1 MVLIKRD
8 LMDELKDHLSKREI
22 SLIIGPRQVGKT
34 TLMLLLKD
42 YLEDRGEKTA
52 FLSLDFEGDK
62 QFFSSQSALIKKLEL
77 ELGKEEDY
85 VFIDEIQRKENAG
98 VFLKGLYDL
107 NLPYK
112 FIVSGSGSLEL
123 KEKIH
128 ESLVGRKRVFELNP
142 VSFEEFVNFKTGY
155 RYEKKLNEFFEV
167 EQEKTESLL
176 LEYLNFGGYP
186 RVILEE
192 TLEEKRKNIDEI
204 LQSYLEKDISYLLR
218 VERVD
223 AFSSLIKILASQIG
237 QLVNYS
243 EICLTAG
250 ISMQTLKNYLWYAEK
265 TFIVQRL
272 TPYFRNPRKEIIK
285 SPVIYF
291 YDLGLRNYALGLF
304 GNLPML
310 PELGLVFENFVF
322 NILRDKIRFSGASL
336 HFWRT
341 KDKAEVDFVVNFG
354 ESILPIEVKY
364 KNFTKPKIS
373 RSLRSFIKRY
383 SPKRAMIIN
392 KNFKEKLMI
401 GQTEVIFLPF
411 RELFSIELDK
421 GKHGFIL

>member
-8 LMDELKDHLSKREI
+8 LLKELKDHLPRREM

-42 YLEDRGEKTA
+42 YLEDKGEKTT
-52 FLSLDFEGDK
+52 FLSLDFERDK
-62 QFFSSQSALIKKLEL
+62 QFFSSQIALIKKLEL
-77 ELGKEEDY
+77 ELGKEEGY

-128 ESLVGRKRVFELNP
+128 ESLVGRKRFFELNP

-204 LQSYLEKDISYLLR
+204 LHSYLEKDISYLLR

-285 SPVIYF
+285 SPVVYF

-304 GNLPML
+304 GNLSML
-310 PELGLVFENFVF
+310 PELGLVFENLVF
-322 NILRDKIRFSGASL
+322 NILRDKLRFSGASL

-354 ESILPIEVKY
+354 KSILPIEVKY
-364 KNFTKPKIS
+364 KSFIKPKIS

-383 SPKRAMIIN
+383 SPKRAMVIN
-392 KNFKEKLMI
+392 RNFKEKLMV

-411 RELFSIELDK
+411 WELFFM
-421 GKHGFIL
+421 KHGFI

>member
-8 LMDELKDHLSKREI
+8 LLKELKDHLPKREI

-42 YLEDRGEKTA
+42 YLENKGEKTT
-52 FLSLDFEGDK
+52 FLSLDFERDK
-62 QFFSSQSALIKKLEL
+62 QFFSSQIALIKKLEL
-77 ELGKEEDY
+77 ELGKEEGY

-128 ESLVGRKRVFELNP
+128 ESLVGRKRFFELNP

-204 LQSYLEKDISYLLR
+204 LHSYLEKDISYLLR

-265 TFIVQRL
+265 TFIIQRL

-285 SPVIYF
+285 SPVVYF

-304 GNLPML
+304 GNLSML
-310 PELGLVFENFVF
+310 PELGLVFENLVF
-322 NILRDKIRFSGASL
+322 SILRDKLRFSGASL

-354 ESILPIEVKY
+354 KSTLPIEVKY
-364 KNFTKPKIS
+364 KSFIKPKIS

-383 SPKRAMIIN
+383 SPKRAMVIN
-392 KNFKEKLMI
+392 RNFKEKLMV

-411 RELFSIELDK
+411 WELFFM
-421 GKHGFIL
+421 KHGFIL